1 MSEVCVFGSINM
13 DVVARVAHLPAP
25 GETCAALGLALVPG
39 GKGANQAVAAARMGV
54 PCALIGALGQDD
66 HGAALAAFLGGEG
79 LGGEGL
85 GLDGVAR
92 VPGPSGMAL
101 IAIDAAG
108 ENQIVVVAGAN
119 ALARAPALP
128 VAPADG
134 PRPVALAQL
143 ELPPAE
149 VAAFLDRAAQTGW
162 RTMLN
167 AAPAIA
173 AARDLAAVPEILVV
187 NETELAHCAG
197 RALPDGVP
205 EGVPDVETVVALARS
220 LPRGA
225 DRVTVVTLGAQGVV
239 ALAQG
244 QVHVVPAPRVAVVD
258 TVGAGDCFCGVLAAE
273 LALGAL
279 LPRALEVAVAAASLA
294 VQRPGAAQAMPRRT
308 ELAI

>member
-25 GETCAALGLALVPG
+25 GETCAALGLAHVPG

-79 LGGEGL
+79 LG
-85 GLDGVAR
+85 LDGVAR

-119 ALARAPALP
+119 AQARAPALP

-149 VAAFLDRAAQTGW
+149 VAAFLDRAAQAGW